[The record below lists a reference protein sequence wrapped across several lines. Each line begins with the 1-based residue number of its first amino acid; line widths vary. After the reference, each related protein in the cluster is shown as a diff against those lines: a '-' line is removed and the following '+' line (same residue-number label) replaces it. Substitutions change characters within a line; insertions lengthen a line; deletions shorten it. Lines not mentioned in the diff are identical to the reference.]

1 MDCQHCQWFKI
12 SFYPDDDGCTLGNM
26 SLCPLDR
33 EDDGDDYEPD
43 YEAMIQDREE
53 RLWL

>member
-1 MDCQHCQWFKI
+1 MDCI
-12 SFYPDDDGCTLGNM
+12 GCKFFSLGAFPGDERCSVGNM
-26 SLCPLDR
+26 SFCPLDR

-53 RLWL
+53 SRWS